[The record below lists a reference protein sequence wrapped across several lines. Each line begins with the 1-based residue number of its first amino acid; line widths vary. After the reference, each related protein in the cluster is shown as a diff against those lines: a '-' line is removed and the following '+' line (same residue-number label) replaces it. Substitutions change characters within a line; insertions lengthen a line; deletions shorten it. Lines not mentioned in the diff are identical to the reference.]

1 MLASRDDDDDDDD
14 NDDNDDGNDSAIVRE
29 KERKRERGKKS
40 EQKVKQKKERKR
52 NGTELTA
59 HLGRILIS
67 VAVPPVGL
75 GPRTLVPRAQ
85 ENVVYFAQSPER
97 CSYIGAYPPSGD
109 VDLQGPPVG

>member
-1 MLASRDDDDDDDD
+1 MTMTMTMTIMTMVMTVQSL
-14 NDDNDDGNDSAIVRE
+14 
-29 KERKRERGKKS
+29 ERKRERERERKKIRTKS
-40 EQKVKQKKERKR
+40 KTKKERKR

-85 ENVVYFAQSPER
+85 ENVVYFAQSSER